1 MKPIPVYLLA
11 GGRSSRF
18 GSDKARAEL
27 GGEPLILRLAHRVES
42 VASPLVVVADRR
54 DKYLDL
60 GLTTIADALPGLGP
74 LGGLLTAFQ
83 HAAGSRWTL
92 VLSCDLLD
100 LRPEWLEELEGHVDE
115 RAQAVVF
122 RDQFWQPFPGLYHT
136 SLLTRVEQQVEEG
149 DLSVHRLLERAATTA
164 LAVPAD
170 LPLVAANTRDEL
182 EAYERGTLR

>member
-27 GGEPLILRLAHRVES
+27 AGVPLILRLAHQVEP

-74 LGGLLTAFQ
+74 LGGLLTAC
-83 HAAGSRWTL
+83 GRSGWR
-92 VLSCDLLD
+92 S
-100 LRPEWLEELEGHVDE
+100 
-115 RAQAVVF
+115 
-122 RDQFWQPFPGLYHT
+122 
-136 SLLTRVEQQVEEG
+136 S
-149 DLSVHRLLERAATTA
+149 
-164 LAVPAD
+164 
-170 LPLVAANTRDEL
+170 N
-182 EAYERGTLR
+182 GTLMNARRRWCFAIRSGNRFRVSITHRF